1 MLVAALFEIVVNVVL
16 PPSRRQICRSYRP
29 FASAD
34 SRFHLLILAF
44 QQLANI
50 LGVLSNHW
58 SFHSFANALRFP
70 TRLYDCFQHFVASF
84 LQKGG

>member
-1 MLVAALFEIVVNVVL
+1 MLVAALFETVVNVVL

-34 SRFHLLILAF
+34 SRFHPLILAF

-50 LGVLSNHW
+50 LGVFSNHL
-58 SFHSFANALRFP
+58 SFHSFANSLRFP
-70 TRLYDCFQHFVASF
+70 TSFCDCFQQFVASF